1 MDYRDAI
8 LDAALPHIVFEG
20 WNPLVLERAAR
31 SLGLSSFEAKRAF
44 AQPIDAI
51 DYSSQRA
58 DAQMIEAL
66 RRDYNL
72 PTMKIRERIATAVML
87 RFRQQAAHRE
97 AVRRALGV
105 YALPWN
111 AGRALA
117 ALYATVDAIW
127 REAGDTSTDYN
138 FYTKRLLLAQV
149 YTTTLRVW
157 LDDHSPDFADTEAFL
172 RRRIEDVMTIEKLKA
187 RARDG
192 LGKMEHWLPKRWA

>member
-1 MDYRDAI
+1 MDVRDQI
-8 LDAALPHIVFEG
+8 LNAALPEIVFDG
-20 WNPLVLERAAR
+20 WSEAVLARAAVAA
-31 SLGLSSFEAKRAF
+31 GLTAFDAKRAF
-44 AQPIDAI
+44 PKPIDAI
-51 DYSSQRA
+51 DYSSARA
-58 DAQMIEAL
+58 DAEMIETL
-66 RRDYNL
+66 RREYSL

-187 RARDG
+187 RARDN
-192 LGKMEHWLPKRWA
+192 LGKIEHWLPKRWA